1 MSFTLPFD
9 LPMLEGIQSSMRN
22 DFFDGFFKTVTHLG
36 DAGIFWILLTI
47 ALLIIP
53 KTRKLGYCSAIALV
67 LDVLLV
73 NCCIKPIVNR
83 DRPYTMAEYAARGI
97 QLLIK
102 EAHDASFPSGHTA
115 ASFASAVAI
124 LFYNRKMGIPAIILA
139 VIIGFSRLYV
149 AIHFPSDVFVGA
161 IVGILCAIIAYF
173 ICQKTYPML
182 ENKFGKKTGNKM
194 PEPGE
199 HANK

>member
-102 EAHDASFPSGHTA
+102 KAHDASFPSGHTA

-124 LFYNRKMGIPAIILA
+124 LFYNRKIGIPAIILA
-139 VIIGFSRLYV
+139 AIIGFSRLYV

-161 IVGILCAIIAYF
+161 IVGILCAIIAY
-173 ICQKTYPML
+173 
-182 ENKFGKKTGNKM
+182 
-194 PEPGE
+194 
-199 HANK
+199 